1 MSLIEYLEHDN
12 WREVLRR
19 NFERAITLLQTD
31 RFGRCSSAVD
41 DIKSWL
47 TCGGVS
53 RVQLQLDRQMKGR
66 RLDEERQGEI
76 RDYLEQLVQENQRPL
91 LQLIADGIIPWN
103 QADFLATM
111 SIAEAEFDAMWEQI
125 LIGANPFET
134 WMLAN
139 GYSQDQIN
147 QIYQIIDRWL
157 VKTEL
162 NLDIQLNDHT
172 WN

>member
-1 MSLIEYLEHDN
+1 MEAQRL
-12 WREVLRR
+12 
-19 NFERAITLLQTD
+19 
-31 RFGRCSSAVD
+31 AV
-41 DIKSWL
+41 
-47 TCGGVS
+47 
-53 RVQLQLDRQMKGR
+53 
-66 RLDEERQGEI
+66 ERQKEI

-103 QADFLATM
+103 QADFLVTI
-111 SIAEAEFDAMWEQI
+111 SISEAEFDEMWKYI
-125 LIGANPFET
+125 STGGNLFET

-139 GYSQDQIN
+139 GYSQDKIN

-162 NLDIQLNDHT
+162 NLHTQPNDHT